1 MAETK
6 TPNYSGLSAA
16 TDLSKFPV
24 YDVPETDRESYIKS
38 TEDTL
43 KALEDRYSNPNWFKV
58 AAGFLKPQLGG
69 FFASLGSAGEALG
82 ENVEQQRAMALPIA
96 EVRAKLAQQKAL
108 LGQNVDV
115 SAEIKA
121 WHIAHPNEVPPPG
134 LVSHWASKAPDSP
147 AVKALTGQQDLSM
160 KQQQLL
166 ATQQGTEMN
175 RLMEM
180 RKEGLIT
187 PAEYQRRLQELETR
201 AQGIPKSPNV
211 PSSTTPAVEPPPST
225 GGAEAPAPSG
235 SPATAQAPAAKPPE
249 AAPDFKINPSFAV
262 SQLNPR
268 AVTELEK
275 AQNARLIEG
284 AKLLEEVKQRQYQNL
299 QVVNEPTN
307 YATAKEANESAL
319 NMLDKEPELAVKTT
333 NMLRK
338 AGPLVALLERG
349 IGISIGPY
357 GANINVAGAKPAL
370 YATLSPDEQKYQDA
384 LLNNIARSVY
394 YDLKSRGID
403 PEKEGAEKFGQRM
416 LQETH
421 IEQGP
426 AAIHRALAQN
436 DIRLK
441 HNRALYEATNKYYP
455 KAQQVSLS
463 PLHDLYTQH
472 PEFKILERML
482 DKKLQAAK

>member
-1 MAETK
+1 MADTK
-6 TPNYSGLSAA
+6 TPNTSGLSAA

-24 YDVPETDRESYIKS
+24 YDVPETDRENYIKS

-43 KALEDRYSNPNWFKV
+43 KALENRFSNPNWFKV
-58 AAGFLKPQLGG
+58 SAGFLKPQLGG

-115 SAEIKA
+115 SAQIKQ
-121 WHIAHPNEVPPPG
+121 WHIDHPNEVPSPG

-147 AVKALTGQQDLSM
+147 AVKALTGQQKLSM
-160 KQQQLL
+160 DQQQLL

-201 AQGIPKSPNV
+201 AQGLPRSPN
-211 PSSTTPAVEPPPST
+211 TPQVVEPPPSV
-225 GGAEAPAPSG
+225 GGNEAPATN
-235 SPATAQAPAAKPPE
+235 AAPASSQSSAKPSD
-249 AAPDFKINPSFAV
+249 ASTDFANFKITPTYSV
-262 SQLNPR
+262 SQLNNR
-268 AVTELEK
+268 AVTEQEK
-275 AQNARLIEG
+275 ALNAHIMEEAKKIE
-284 AKLLEEVKQRQYQNL
+284 AEKQVQYKNL
-299 QVVNEPTN
+299 QIVNDPIN
-307 YATAKEANESAL
+307 YPSAKEANESTLA
-319 NMLDKEPELAVKTT
+319 MLDKNPELAAKTT
-333 NMLRK
+333 NMLRR
-338 AGPLVALLERG
+338 AGSLVALLERG
-349 IGISIGPY
+349 IGVSIGPY

-370 YATLSPDEQKYQDA
+370 YASLSTEEQKYQDK

-394 YDLKSRGID
+394 YDLKSRGIN
-403 PEKEGAEKFGQRM
+403 PESEGAEKFVQRM
-416 LQETH
+416 AQETN

-426 AAIHRALAQN
+426 AAIHRAIAQN

-441 HNRALYEATNKYYP
+441 HNRSLYETINKYRP
-455 KAQQVSLS
+455 QASAISLT

-472 PEFKILERML
+472 PELKVLERML
-482 DKKLQAAK
+482 DKKLQAAQ